1 VEEICFPDI
10 DLYGF
15 NGVRH
20 TEIHTAEPI
29 VPYPSACE
37 AKVAN

>member
-1 VEEICFPDI
+1 VEEIFLPAI
-10 DLYGF
+10 ELYGF

-29 VPYPSACE
+29 VHDPSAFE
-37 AKVAN
+37 AKLAN